1 MKLKHLFS
9 GNDLGVKS
17 WTALHEVFP
26 NGLENLYS
34 KTGLKVVA
42 HNRYWATDNVNASDN
57 GGSYHF
63 VIENDTKRAL
73 PQDDLFWNDF
83 FRGQIYLTSMSLT
96 LNNTPTYLIITMFL
110 NYVNNLYNR
119 PFHL

>member
-1 MKLKHLFS
+1 MLVFSFLS

-17 WTALHEVFP
+17 WSALRDVFP

-42 HNRYWATDNVNASDN
+42 HNRYWATDNVYATEN

-83 FRGQIYLTSMSLT
+83 FRGQTILTSISLDMYNRT
-96 LNNTPTYLIITMFL
+96 TYLIIRMFL
-110 NYVNNLYNR
+110 N
-119 PFHL
+119 